1 MADHDSATLAD
12 LQSGETVVALGTKR
26 GLFLLRSR
34 DRETWECTP
43 TSLASTRVY
52 YATLD
57 QRGGRRRLFA
67 TDNGDFFG
75 TFLRYSDDLGQT
87 WQEPER
93 GIKFSE
99 ESGLS
104 LNNIW
109 LIEPGRRSEPD
120 VVYVGVDPA
129 SLWVS
134 EDAGVTWSLNEGL
147 ANHPT
152 RAQWNPGAGG
162 LCLHTIVP
170 DYSNP
175 QRMWVGISA
184 VGCLRSDDNGQ
195 TWQFMNKNTRA
206 GFQPDIY
213 PEFGQCLHRMTQHPT
228 QPNTLYQQNHCGV
241 YRTDDAGEN
250 WTDIQRDLPSEFG
263 FPIALDASHPDT
275 VFTIVEG
282 PEVRSNVGQQF
293 TVYRTRDGGESWEP
307 LTKGLPHGPGVS
319 LGVLRHGMC
328 ADAHDPCGVYVGTN
342 TGQLF
347 VSADAGE
354 SWRLVADYL
363 PPIYSVSVAV
373 IE

>member
-1 MADHDSATLAD
+1 MATRDTAN
-12 LQSGETVVALGTKR
+12 LQPGETVVALGTKR

-34 DRETWECTP
+34 DRKTWDCEP
-43 TSLASTRVY
+43 TALAGMRVY
-52 YATLD
+52 NAVLD

-67 TDNGDFFG
+67 TDNNDFFG
-75 TFLRYSDDLGQT
+75 ASLRYSDDLGQN
-87 WQEPER
+87 WREPER
-93 GIKFSE
+93 GIVFPE

-109 LIEPGRRSEPD
+109 LIEPGRRTEPD

-134 EDAGVTWSLNEGL
+134 EDGGVTWSLNEGL

-152 RAQWNPGAGG
+152 REQWTPGAGG

-170 DYSNP
+170 DYANP
-175 QRMWVGISA
+175 QRLWVGISA

-195 TWQFMNKNTRA
+195 SWQFMNKNTRA
-206 GFQPDIY
+206 SFLPDPY
-213 PEFGQCLHRMTQHPT
+213 PEFGQCLHRLTQHPT

-241 YRTDDAGEN
+241 YRSDDAGEN

-275 VFTIVEG
+275 VFTIVESDG
-282 PEVRSNVGQQF
+282 RCNVDDKF
-293 TVYRTRDGGESWEP
+293 TVYRTRDGGEQWER
-307 LTKGLPHGPGVS
+307 LTNGLPQGPGVR

-328 ADAHDPCGVYVGTN
+328 ADTHDPCGVYVGTN

-354 SWRLVADYL
+354 SWSLVAEYL
-363 PPIYSVSVAV
+363 PAIYSVSVAV